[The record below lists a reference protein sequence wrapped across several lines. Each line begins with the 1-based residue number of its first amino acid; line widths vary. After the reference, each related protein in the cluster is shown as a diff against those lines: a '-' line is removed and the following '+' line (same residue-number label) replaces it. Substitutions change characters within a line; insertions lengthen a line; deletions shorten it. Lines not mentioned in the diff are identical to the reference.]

1 MTGPTP
7 RALRAGVIAAGR
19 GDRLRAG
26 TPALKPLVEVGGRAL
41 IDRVLTSIAEAGA
54 RDVVVIVNEDS
65 LAVRDHVAG
74 RAWPFAIRWI
84 VETTP
89 SSMHSF
95 LRVVETL
102 AERGDEG
109 PFLVSTVDTVA
120 PPGAF
125 ARFAAE
131 RVRARGGRHAGAH
144 RAGRRRE
151 AAARQPRGIARDG
164 DRRAP
169 TGRDATAGY
178 YLVRASILR
187 EADEARADGVGAL
200 RVFLGRLLARGYRI
214 DGVPVPESVDVDRP
228 GDVAAAEHF
237 LRRVGS

>member
-1 MTGPTP
+1 MMAGSTA

-41 IDRVLTSIAEAGA
+41 IDRVLTSIAETGA

-65 LAVRDHVAG
+65 LAVRDHVDA
-74 RAWPFAIRWI
+74 RTWPFTVRWI

-102 AERGDEG
+102 AASGGEG

-125 ARFAAE
+125 ARFAEDAGGSGADVTLALTGPGDDE
-131 RVRARGGRHAGAH
+131 KPLLVSLDGSRVTAIGG
-144 RAGRRRE
+144 E
-151 AAARQPRGIARDG
+151 DG
-164 DRRAP
+164 P
-169 TGRDATAGY
+169 YATAGY
-178 YLVRASILR
+178 YFVRASILR
-187 EADEARADGVGAL
+187 EADEARAAGVGAL
-200 RVFLGRLLARGYRI
+200 RVFLGRLLARGYRL
-214 DGVPVPESVDVDRP
+214 DGLPAPESVDVDRP